1 MLERA
6 ASADVAE
13 PRLKAAPVDVPYAVT
28 VAACV
33 VAFISAVP
41 TLLSA
46 TASTRRTAVPVF
58 VVGVCVLF
66 GLGLSDLFR
75 ARDSRF
81 ARAVVAAGALWSL
94 SALAASSNP
103 TLYSVG
109 RVSYWLVNVAVVFL
123 LLSYPSGRLT
133 ERLDRALFATAL
145 LVGLLY
151 LATALV
157 VQQFPSPGL
166 WSLCSSDC
174 PSNAFALSHSTPG
187 VVSGLVIPLREA
199 LTVALFLAVPIAV
212 LRHRRN
218 AGPLLRRMYLPI
230 ALIAV
235 VQPVV
240 FGVFFAVRH
249 GAPTSTA
256 VHVVMWINVLSLP
269 AVGIAC
275 VAGRAYRGLFAGNAL
290 ERLARELT
298 SSATASQ
305 VSHAVA
311 DALEDPSL
319 QVLYSFPGANG
330 RWVDES
336 GTPVALAH
344 ARAEQAV
351 TEVASGSWRIAI
363 MHDPALAE
371 ARALVQAAGAYAL
384 AALENEHLTGELRS
398 SIEALTDSRGSYADA
413 ALENQQLTGELRSS
427 TEALTDSR
435 GSYADAALENEH
447 LTGELRSLLEAL
459 AESRARSVTAGD
471 RERQKL
477 ERDLHDGAQ
486 QRLVALRV
494 KLALAAAQ
502 LEDDN
507 PARAELIRALGEEV
521 DATIDEVRSFARG
534 VYPALLA
541 QTGLGEALRAA
552 GRASTLPTTVRA
564 DGLGRY
570 PPEIETTVYFSCSE
584 ALQNAAKHARGAT
597 MVTILLS
604 ADRELHFEVRDDGA
618 GFDVQTTPIGT
629 GLSNLRD
636 RLADAGGTMTIRSTP
651 GQGTS
656 IEGSIP
662 LP

>member
-6 ASADVAE
+6 ASADIAE
-13 PRLKAAPVDVPYAVT
+13 PRLRAAPVDVPYAIT

-41 TLLSA
+41 TLLS
-46 TASTRRTAVPVF
+46 TPASTRRTAIPVF

-66 GLGLSDLFR
+66 GLGLSDLIR

-81 ARAVVAAGALWSL
+81 ARAVVAAGGLWSL
-94 SALAASSNP
+94 SALAASSDP
-103 TLYSVG
+103 TLYSLG

-133 ERLDRALFATAL
+133 ERIDRALFATAL
-145 LVGLLY
+145 MVGLLY
-151 LATALV
+151 LSTALV

-166 WSLCSSDC
+166 WSLCTSDC

-187 VVSGLVIPLREA
+187 LVSGLVIPLREA
-199 LTVALFLAVPIAV
+199 LTVALFLAVPVAV
-212 LRHRRN
+212 LQRRRN
-218 AGPLLRRMYLPI
+218 TGPLLSRMYLPI

-249 GAPTSTA
+249 AAPTSTA

-275 VAGRAYRGLFAGNAL
+275 VAGRAYQGLFAGNAL
-290 ERLARELT
+290 ERLARELRT
-298 SSATASQ
+298 SATASQ

-319 QVLYSFPGANG
+319 TVLYSFPGGNG
-330 RWVDES
+330 GWVDES
-336 GTPVALAH
+336 GAPVALAH
-344 ARAEQAV
+344 ARIGHGV

-363 MHDPALAE
+363 VHNPSLAE
-371 ARALVQAAGAYAL
+371 ARALLQAAGSYAL

-398 SIEALTDSRGSYADA
+398 SLEALTDSRGSYADA
-413 ALENQQLTGELRSS
+413 T
-427 TEALTDSR
+427 
-435 GSYADAALENEH
+435 LENEH
-447 LTGELRSLLEAL
+447 LTGELRSSLEAL
-459 AESRARSVTAGD
+459 AESRARSVTAED
-471 RERQKL
+471 RERRKL

-494 KLALAAAQ
+494 QLALAAVQ
-502 LEDDN
+502 LGDDDN
-507 PARAELIRALGEEV
+507 PARAELIRALGEEI

-552 GRASTLPTTVRA
+552 GRASALPTTVRA

-597 MVTILLS
+597 MVTILLLGN
-604 ADRELHFEVRDDGA
+604 RELHFEVRDDGA

-636 RLADAGGTMTIRSTP
+636 RLADVGGTMTIHSTP
-651 GQGTS
+651 GKGTS
-656 IEGSIP
+656 IQGSIP